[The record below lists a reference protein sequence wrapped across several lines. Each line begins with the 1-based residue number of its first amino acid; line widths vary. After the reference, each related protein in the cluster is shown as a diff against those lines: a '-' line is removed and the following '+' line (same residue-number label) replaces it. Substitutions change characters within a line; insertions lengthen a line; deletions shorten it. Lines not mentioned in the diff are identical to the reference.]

1 MLFVPMTIHSV
12 YLKSSA
18 RSSVQTLYDLSICFR
33 TLETLAERHE
43 VADFFWELNNASV
56 LLVHE
61 NLAKDERLR
70 YPGVPA
76 EVKSNKLTLSGGEPA
91 KVPLPNTN
99 TYSSVLRFVKQSFLH
114 GTVQWDKLAS

>member
-12 YLKSSA
+12 YLKSSV
-18 RSSVQTLYDLSICFR
+18 RSSTRTLYDLSVCFR
-33 TLETLAERHE
+33 ALEILAERHE

-61 NLAKDERLR
+61 HLTKDNRLR
-70 YPGVPA
+70 YSGVPA
-76 EVKSNKLTLSGGEPA
+76 DIKSNKLTLSGGEPA
-91 KVPLPNTN
+91 TVPLPNSN

-114 GTVQWDKLAS
+114 GTVQWDMLA

>member
-12 YLKSSA
+12 YLKSA
-18 RSSVQTLYDLSICFR
+18 VRSSVRTLYDLSVCFR
-33 TLETLAERHE
+33 ALEILAERHE

-61 NLAKDERLR
+61 QLAKEDRLR
-70 YPGVPA
+70 DSGLPA
-76 EVKSNKLTLSGGEPA
+76 DLKSDRLTLSGGESV

-99 TYSSVLRFVKQSFLH
+99 TYSSVLRFVKQSFRH
-114 GTVQWDKLAS
+114 GTVQWDMLA